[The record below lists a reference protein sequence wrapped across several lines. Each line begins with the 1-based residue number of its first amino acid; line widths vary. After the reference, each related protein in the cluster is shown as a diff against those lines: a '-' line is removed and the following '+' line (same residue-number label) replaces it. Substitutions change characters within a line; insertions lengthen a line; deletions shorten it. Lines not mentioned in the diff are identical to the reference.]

1 MTKKSELTKE
11 YGYLKVDGKY
21 FEINNKI
28 SDRVSYLEVSED
40 QVKKKIKLAKEI
52 TEKLKNSL
60 DKEAVLME
68 SLTKLQTDY
77 LEQIHNSLYN
87 SKRII
92 KPKTRAHHCVDM
104 KIGKLIVPIVE

>member
-1 MTKKSELTKE
+1 MVKKSELTKE
-11 YGYLKVDGKY
+11 YGFLKVGGKYYKFNDGKDY
-21 FEINNKI
+21 T
-28 SDRVSYLEVSED
+28 SYVEVSKIE
-40 QVKKKIKLAKEI
+40 VKKKISLAKEI

-68 SLTKLQTDY
+68 SLTKLPTDY

-87 SKRII
+87 SKRTI

-104 KIGKLIVPIVE
+104 KVGKLIVPIVD